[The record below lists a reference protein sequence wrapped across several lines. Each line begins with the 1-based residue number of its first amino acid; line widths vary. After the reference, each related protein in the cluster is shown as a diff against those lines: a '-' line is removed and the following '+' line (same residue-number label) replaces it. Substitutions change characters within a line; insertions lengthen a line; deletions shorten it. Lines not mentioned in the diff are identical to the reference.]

1 MKDVVGYEVLLFQQ
15 FQQEQDGIAI
25 FHSTSLEE
33 CKTFAKKERKQ
44 FKTFVE
50 NGFPVESLPE
60 FVVVAY
66 YSDQSSECLE
76 D

>member
-1 MKDVVGYEVLLFQQ
+1 MKNVVGYEIVLFQA
-15 FQQEQDGIAI
+15 EQDGIAI

-33 CKTFAKKERKQ
+33 CKAFANKEREQ
-44 FKTFVE
+44 FKGFVE

-76 D
+76 G

>member
-1 MKDVVGYEVLLFQQ
+1 MVNLLGYGVVLFQP
-15 FQQEQDGIAI
+15 EQDGIAI
-25 FHSTSLEE
+25 FHSTSLGE

-44 FKTFVE
+44 FKSFVE

-66 YSDQSSECLE
+66 YSDQSSEVLE
-76 D
+76 EDE

>member
-1 MKDVVGYEVLLFQQ
+1 MSMNDIVCYEVVL

-25 FHSTSLEE
+25 FHSKDLEE
-33 CKTFAKKERKQ
+33 CKTFAKKEREQ

-60 FVVVAY
+60 FVVVTY
-66 YSDQSSECLE
+66 YADQSSECLE
-76 D
+76 Y